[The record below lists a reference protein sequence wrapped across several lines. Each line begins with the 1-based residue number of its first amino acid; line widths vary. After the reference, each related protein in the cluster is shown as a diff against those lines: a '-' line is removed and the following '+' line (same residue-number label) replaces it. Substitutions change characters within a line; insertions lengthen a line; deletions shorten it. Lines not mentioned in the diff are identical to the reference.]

1 MKAKHIAV
9 LMAFVLLFGLASAGS
24 IPDVNTLEDLTSL
37 DVDGNHYY
45 PSVTTTIDFTVNDPD
60 NPPDVNILLGYRL
73 ISTGTLTSITSGPT
87 GDANSNDICDGPI
100 TSTDQLCSYTW
111 TLPTGLEGYYVID
124 INVYDI
130 TNSDDANASG
140 IAYIDS
146 NACDTGRSITNDA
159 ITLTTICTGYGTDL
173 NAGVE
178 TTLWNKNRQGGCADR
193 FSTYEVPFKLAL
205 GEITVCYYSTDG
217 LGNTETEQSFVH
229 EASASALS
237 LIILTELALAAV
249 LLFAILATFLVF
261 HKDLSAETMVPL
273 VAVAVLM
280 VISIVIFAA
289 II

>member
-9 LMAFVLLFGLASAGS
+9 LVAFVLLFGLVSAAF
-24 IPDVNTLEDLTSL
+24 PDVNSLEDMNSL
-37 DVDGNHYY
+37 SVDGNHYY
-45 PSVTTTIDFTVNDPD
+45 PKVTTTISFTVNDPD
-60 NPPDVNILLGYRL
+60 GPADVNILLGYRL
-73 ISTGTLTSITSGPT
+73 TSTATLTSITSGAA
-87 GDANSNDICDGPI
+87 GDANSNNFCSLPI
-100 TSTDQLCSYTW
+100 TTADQVCTYTW
-111 TLPTGLEGYYVID
+111 TLPTGLDGYYVID
-124 INVYDI
+124 VNVYDI
-130 TNSDDANASG
+130 TNADDANASG
-140 IAYIDS
+140 VAYIDS
-146 NACDTGRSITNDA
+146 NACDTARSISSDT
-159 ITLTTICTGYGTDL
+159 ITLTTVCTGYGTDA
-173 NAGVE
+173 NAGTE

-217 LGNTETEQSFVH
+217 LGNTEAEQSFVH

-237 LIILTELALAAV
+237 LIILTELALVAV